1 MLQAAC
7 DAGVNDT
14 RDRTNNDGG
23 AGLRGRPISRS
34 PFHRCARH
42 AAGSDETSTY
52 GKTAGTCPPSRRSGS
67 NDHRSR
73 YLNRVAISLA
83 IAFVAAFVGASS
95 ASAFSKPKSWI
106 VPS

>member
-1 MLQAAC
+1 MNRFSRTWPRDRAADEPAAC

-52 GKTAGTCPPSRRSGS
+52 GKT
-67 NDHRSR
+67 
-73 YLNRVAISLA
+73 
-83 IAFVAAFVGASS
+83 
-95 ASAFSKPKSWI
+95 
-106 VPS
+106 